1 MVGGDHMEDIPDQIG
16 GRLLQAREKA
26 GLTVD
31 DIIFRTG
38 IPRSVIMAL
47 EAGDFSVF
55 SSPTYARSFLSQYS
69 DFLNVEA
76 HVWLDALEPA
86 SFSATGIAR
95 SLLEAPAP
103 QKEADTLVQ
112 GARGGWLSALG
123 ILAVS
128 CGMVYVAMKG
138 YEFFEARFGTDL
150 SPAYDR
156 KVEVKIPGRLPVP
169 ANLPPLALEPKPA
182 PAKPEDE
189 LAKPPPRAVIVRLP
203 H

>member
-1 MVGGDHMEDIPDQIG
+1 MEAISDQIG
-16 GRLLQAREKA
+16 GRLQQAREKA

-38 IPRSVIMAL
+38 IPRSVIVAL

-76 HVWLDALEPA
+76 QVWLDALEPA

-95 SLLEAPAP
+95 PLLEAPAP
-103 QKEADTLVQ
+103 RKEPVALVQ
-112 GARGGWLSALG
+112 GARGGWVSALG

-138 YEFFEARFGTDL
+138 YEFFEARFAPDL
-150 SPAYDR
+150 SPAHDR
-156 KVEVKIPGRLPVP
+156 KEEAKIPGWLPVP
-169 ANLPPLALEPKPA
+169 ANLPPLALEPKPV

-189 LAKPPPRAVIVRLP
+189 LATPPPRAIIVRLP
-203 H
+203 R